1 MAKKAKEMA
10 TKGPQV
16 AQDSVPA
23 APTAE
28 ESQSAI
34 DALVGEIRAAMER
47 ARARLPEGLRE
58 NAFLVETVLNSELD
72 KVSFAG
78 WRTVAFTEFFA
89 LLNTGKSEAPH
100 DPTEL
105 A

>member
-1 MAKKAKEMA
+1 MGRKKDMALESAGMPAE
-10 TKGPQV
+10 G
-16 AQDSVPA
+16 VPPP
-23 APTAE
+23 PTAS
-28 ESQSAI
+28 ESQDAI
-34 DALVGEIRAAMER
+34 ARLVAEIRAAMER

-58 NAFLVETVLNSELD
+58 NAWIVENVLNSELD

-78 WRTVAFTEFFA
+78 WRAAAFTEFFA

-100 DPTEL
+100 DPTEV